1 MKCLIIAAGQGT
13 RLRSIAPSKPLA
25 EVAGL
30 PLIEHVVKAAAAGGA
45 TGFVVVT
52 GYEPEPLE
60 AFLGQLSE
68 RSGLPVEIVRNAD
81 WARPNGISVLAAAP
95 RLGSEFILL
104 MSDHLFDPAI
114 LSDMIAADRS
124 EAALTLAADHAVA
137 NPLLDLDDATKIEL
151 GEGGRILRIGKTLPR
166 YDAIDTGI
174 FIATPELLEALRASL
189 AAGGSGS
196 LSEGVQALSDSG
208 RAFTRDIEGRWWLD
222 VDDEA
227 AFAKAEAA
235 LSDSPPWKGGAGGG

>member
-30 PLIEHVVKAAAAGGA
+30 PLIEHVVRAAAAGGA

-60 AFLGQLSE
+60 AFLGRLSK
-68 RSGLPVEIVRNAD
+68 RAAVPIEIVRNED

-95 RLGSEFILL
+95 RLGSEFVLL

-114 LSDMIAADRS
+114 LHDMIAADRRD
-124 EAALTLAADHAVA
+124 AALTLGADHEVG

-151 GEGGRILRIGKTLPR
+151 GEGGRIRRIGKTLAH

-189 AAGGSGS
+189 AAGGTGS
-196 LSEGVQALSDSG
+196 LSEGVQALADSG
-208 RAFTRDIEGRWWLD
+208 RAFTRDIGGRWWLD

-235 LSDSPPWKGGAGGG
+235 LA

>member
-13 RLRSIAPSKPLA
+13 RLRSIAASKPLA
-25 EVAGL
+25 RVAGR
-30 PLIEHVVKAAAAGGA
+30 PLIEHVVSAAAAAGA

-60 AFLGQLSE
+60 AFLGELSE
-68 RSGLPVEIVRNAD
+68 RSGLPIEIVRNPD
-81 WARPNGISVLAAAP
+81 WARPNGVSVLAAEA
-95 RLGSEFILL
+95 RLDSDFVLL
-104 MSDHLFDPAI
+104 MSDHLFDPEI
-114 LSDMIAADRS
+114 LRDMIAADRRD
-124 EAALTLAADHAVA
+124 AALTVGADHAVD

-151 GEGGRILRIGKTLPR
+151 GEGGRIRRIGKTLSN

-174 FIATPELLEALRASL
+174 FIATPALLEALRSSL
-189 AAGGSGS
+189 AAGGTGS
-196 LSEGVQALSDSG
+196 LSEGVQALAESG
-208 RAFTRDIEGRWWLD
+208 RAFTRNIGGRWWLD

-235 LSDSPPWKGGAGGG
+235 VR